1 MRAIYIYVECTKV
14 ITNNWDIRPSVTIKA
29 LFANIS
35 WMTGQIHTIK
45 IALESTYQS
54 NMAYFKA
61 ISISRDTS
69 ISI

>member
-35 WMTGQIHTIK
+35 WMAEQIHTIK
-45 IALESTYQS
+45 IALESAHQS